1 MIAAFAVV
9 VIASQKEKSQGPGA
23 SLCGGDDSALESH
36 SLSLVFPVGNLKLGL
51 RELNSS

>member
-23 SLCGGDDSALESH
+23 SLYRGDGSALESH
-36 SLSLVFPVGNLKLGL
+36 SLGLAFPVGNLKLGL